1 MNNYQFNVNRQED
14 KQLKATLNETSS
26 TRKAK
31 CAETKNTQ
39 KANCTETNKTRKATS
54 IEINI
59 TRMQVH
65 KMKQPECYCYVFLI
79 RKKLVLNDHYLITYT
94 DSFPNNTCISFE
106 LPYLYYYIKLV
117 DLSLIP
123 SYSYLVQVFSLI
135 LALDYATLILG
146 LSLTKIGATNCRII
160 NKQRTTKKTVS
171 IS

>member
-79 RKKLVLNDHYLITYT
+79 RKNLCSMIT
-94 DSFPNNTCISFE
+94 I
-106 LPYLYYYIKLV
+106 
-117 DLSLIP
+117 
-123 SYSYLVQVFSLI
+123 
-135 LALDYATLILG
+135 
-146 LSLTKIGATNCRII
+146 
-160 NKQRTTKKTVS
+160 
-171 IS
+171 